1 MTSTGGVFIV
11 IVFGIVLACITL
23 AIEYCWYKVHGPNPE
38 EMETNTQS
46 DKVLILHII
55 NILLLLS
62 LQF

>member
-1 MTSTGGVFIV
+1 M